1 MVDKMYHNVIGRD
14 RGLHLRGAGSSQ
26 PATRAHPAQ
35 ATLPHLREG
44 WGEVDPEA
52 TKLQKSGTR
61 PGKHTKTYG
70 KYWKDPPCSMGKST
84 ISTGPFSIAFCKRLP
99 QGNTIFFIPGL

>member
-1 MVDKMYHNVIGRD
+1 MVDVLITSLGGSRSPS
-14 RGLHLRGAGSSQ
+14 RGAGSSQ

-52 TKLQKSGTR
+52 TKLQKSGTL
-61 PGKHTKTYG
+61 
-70 KYWKDPPCSMGKST
+70 W
-84 ISTGPFSIAFCKRLP
+84 
-99 QGNTIFFIPGL
+99 